1 MIKKKNEKK
10 LIEYAALWLSH
21 KGMKPE
27 QIAEELGVPVKS
39 IKINQDVKQSD
50 SRMSKLIINETAG
63 KKIGGVAIMTKEAS
77 MLSDKVPNNKERN
90 NSNIYRPRG

>member
-1 MIKKKNEKK
+1 MTKKKNEKK
-10 LIEYAALWLSH
+10 LVEYAVLWLSH
-21 KGMKPE
+21 KGIQPE
-27 QIAEELGVPVKS
+27 QIAEELGIPLKS
-39 IKINQDVKQSD
+39 IKTNTEKKQSD

-77 MLSDKVPNNKERN
+77 MLSDNVSNNKERN